1 MSMRRA
7 IGLKRVV
14 LIVCSVLLL
23 LLSLF
28 TVQGLFVPV
37 RIVSGS
43 MAETFWGPHYTI
55 CCQDCQFCFPVD
67 ATSAPRV
74 QTISCPNCGAHNQRN
89 ENQSVLPGDRV
100 LVDRMSYY
108 FRDPYRWEPVLFR
121 SVDPPVAHCLKRVA
135 GLPNENVA
143 ISAGDIWINGT
154 RLKKNWPTL
163 DALALVVHDSRFTTK
178 NLEAPLRWRP
188 LATENN
194 WEKTPRG
201 YQQLSAAVVSDQE
214 KPIDWIG
221 YHHLD
226 FHRGH
231 PRATDQ
237 ITDDYAYNQ
246 TLSRRL
252 HSTDDLILSAQVQ
265 CHGGGSLFF
274 QVGAYRLQLD
284 CDQESDQGC
293 GKLLESSNEIAEF
306 VWDPQKLQS
315 PAQVEVATVDKQF
328 FFVVD
333 GNVIFSC
340 DLESVAI
347 PAIPRVPSEADCL
360 PGNENISRL
369 AVGSQSLR
377 VTVSDLRVR
386 RDVYYTPEI
395 VGVLANRT
403 GDYRLGED
411 EFFVLGDNSPVS
423 LDSRRDA
430 AVAIVLRADL
440 LGRVWRWR

>member
-1 MSMRRA
+1 MRRA

-23 LLSLF
+23 LLSLCA
-28 TVQGLFVPV
+28 VQGLLVPV
-37 RIVSGS
+37 RIVGAS

-55 CCQDCQFCFPVD
+55 CCQDCRFCFPVD
-67 ATSAPRV
+67 ATATPPV
-74 QTISCPNCGAHNQRN
+74 QMISCPNCGAQNQRN
-89 ENQSVLPGDRV
+89 ENQPVFPGDRV
-100 LVDRMSYY
+100 LVDRMSYH

-121 SVDPPVAHCLKRVA
+121 SVDPPVEHCLKRVG

-143 ISAGDIWINGT
+143 ISAGDIWINGD
-154 RLKKNWPTL
+154 RLKKKWPAVDT
-163 DALALVVHDSRFTTK
+163 LALVVHDSRFASK
-178 NLEAPLRWRP
+178 HSEVPLRWRP

-226 FHRGH
+226 FHQGH
-231 PRATDQ
+231 LRAIDQ
-237 ITDDYAYNQ
+237 ITDNYAYNQ

-274 QVGAYRLQLD
+274 QVSAYRLQLD

-293 GKLLESSNEIAEF
+293 GKLQDSGKQIAEF
-306 VWDPQKLQS
+306 AWDPARLQS

-328 FFVVD
+328 FFVID
-333 GNVIFSC
+333 GNVVFSC
-340 DLESVAI
+340 DLESVARLI
-347 PAIPRVPSEADCL
+347 SPHISNGTDL
-360 PGNENISRL
+360 SPGNENVSRL

-403 GDYRLGED
+403 DDYRLGED

>member
-1 MSMRRA
+1 MRRA
-7 IGLKRVV
+7 IGLKIVV

-28 TVQGLFVPV
+28 AVQGLLVPV
-37 RIVSGS
+37 RIVGGS

-55 CCQDCQFCFPVD
+55 CCQDCRFCFPVD
-67 ATSAPRV
+67 ATATPPA
-74 QTISCPNCGAHNQRN
+74 QMISCPNCGAQNQRN
-89 ENQSVLPGDRV
+89 ENQPVLPGDRV
-100 LVDRMSYY
+100 LVDRMSYH

-121 SVDPPVAHCLKRVA
+121 SVDPPVTHCLKRVV

-143 ISAGDIWINGT
+143 IFAGDIWINGT
-154 RLKKNWPTL
+154 RLKKKWSTL
-163 DALALVVHDSRFTTK
+163 DALALDVHDSRFAAK
-178 NLEAPLRWRP
+178 HSEVPLRWRP
-188 LATENN
+188 LATESN

-201 YQQLSAAVVSDQE
+201 YLQLSAAVVSDQE

-237 ITDDYAYNQ
+237 ITDNYAYNQ

-265 CHGGGSLFF
+265 CHGSGSLFF
-274 QVGAYRLQLD
+274 QVGTCRLQLD

-293 GKLLESSNEIAEF
+293 GKLLDSSKQIAEF
-306 VWDPQKLQS
+306 AWDSQRLQS
-315 PAQVEVATVDKQF
+315 PAQVEVATVDKRF
-328 FFVVD
+328 FFVIDDRV
-333 GNVIFSC
+333 VFSF
-340 DLESVAI
+340 DLESRSTI
-347 PAIPRVPSEADCL
+347 FPPDPSE
-360 PGNENISRL
+360 PGLVQEEENVSRL

-430 AVAIVLRADL
+430 AVAIVHRADL

>member
-1 MSMRRA
+1 MRRA

-28 TVQGLFVPV
+28 AVQGLLVPV
-37 RIVSGS
+37 RIVGGS

-55 CCQDCQFCFPVD
+55 CCQDCRFCFPVD
-67 ATSAPRV
+67 ATATPPA
-74 QTISCPNCGAHNQRN
+74 QMISCPNCGAQNQRN
-89 ENQSVLPGDRV
+89 ENQPVLPGDRV
-100 LVDRMSYY
+100 LVDRMSYH

-121 SVDPPVAHCLKRVA
+121 SVDPPVTHCLKRVV

-143 ISAGDIWINGT
+143 IFAGDIWINGT
-154 RLKKNWPTL
+154 RLKKKWSTL
-163 DALALVVHDSRFTTK
+163 DALALDVHDSRFAAK
-178 NLEAPLRWRP
+178 HSEVPLRWRP
-188 LATENN
+188 LATESN

-201 YQQLSAAVVSDQE
+201 YQYLSAAVVSGQE
-214 KPIDWIG
+214 KPLDWIG

-231 PRATDQ
+231 SRATDQ
-237 ITDDYAYNQ
+237 ITDNYAYNQ

-265 CHGGGSLFF
+265 CHGSGSLFF
-274 QVGAYRLQLD
+274 QVGTCRLQLD

-293 GKLLESSNEIAEF
+293 GKLLDSGKQIAEF
-306 VWDPQKLQS
+306 AWDSQRLQS
-315 PAQVEVATVDKQF
+315 PAQVEVATVDKRF
-328 FFVVD
+328 FFVIDDRV
-333 GNVIFSC
+333 VFSF
-340 DLESVAI
+340 DLESRSTI
-347 PAIPRVPSEADCL
+347 FPPDPSE
-360 PGNENISRL
+360 PGLVQEEENVSRL

-430 AVAIVLRADL
+430 AVAIVHRADL

>member
-1 MSMRRA
+1 MRRA
-7 IGLKRVV
+7 IGLKIVV

-28 TVQGLFVPV
+28 AVQGLLVPV
-37 RIVSGS
+37 RIVGGS

-55 CCQDCQFCFPVD
+55 CCQDCRFCFPVD
-67 ATSAPRV
+67 ATATPPA
-74 QTISCPNCGAHNQRN
+74 QMISCPNCGAQNQRN
-89 ENQSVLPGDRV
+89 ENQPVLPGDRV
-100 LVDRMSYY
+100 LVDRMSYH

-121 SVDPPVAHCLKRVA
+121 SVDPPVTHCLKRVV

-143 ISAGDIWINGT
+143 IFAGDIWINGT
-154 RLKKNWPTL
+154 RLKKKWSTL
-163 DALALVVHDSRFTTK
+163 DALALDVHDSRFAAK
-178 NLEAPLRWRP
+178 HSEVPLRWRP
-188 LATENN
+188 LATESN

-201 YQQLSAAVVSDQE
+201 YQYLSAAVVSGQE
-214 KPIDWIG
+214 KPLDWIG

-231 PRATDQ
+231 SRATDQ
-237 ITDDYAYNQ
+237 ITDNYAYNQ

-265 CHGGGSLFF
+265 CHGSGSLFF
-274 QVGAYRLQLD
+274 QVGTCRLQLD

-293 GKLLESSNEIAEF
+293 GKLLDSGKQIAEF
-306 VWDPQKLQS
+306 AWDSQRLQS
-315 PAQVEVATVDKQF
+315 PAQVEVATVDKRF
-328 FFVVD
+328 FFVIDDRV
-333 GNVIFSC
+333 VFSF
-340 DLESVAI
+340 DLESRSTI
-347 PAIPRVPSEADCL
+347 FPPDPSE
-360 PGNENISRL
+360 PGLVQEEENVSRL

-430 AVAIVLRADL
+430 AVAIVHRADL

>member
-1 MSMRRA
+1 MRRA
-7 IGLKRVV
+7 IGLKIVV
-14 LIVCSVLLL
+14 LMVCSVLLL

-28 TVQGLFVPV
+28 AVQGLLVPV
-37 RIVSGS
+37 RIVGAS

-55 CCQDCQFCFPVD
+55 CCQDCRFCFPVD
-67 ATSAPRV
+67 ATATPPA
-74 QTISCPNCGAHNQRN
+74 QMISCPNCGAQNQRN
-89 ENQSVLPGDRV
+89 ENQPVLPGDRV
-100 LVDRMSYY
+100 LVDRMSYH
-108 FRDPYRWEPVLFR
+108 FRDPCRWEPVLFR
-121 SVDPPVAHCLKRVA
+121 SVDPPVRHCLKRVV

-143 ISAGDIWINGT
+143 IFAGDIWINGD
-154 RLKKNWPTL
+154 RLRKKWSTL
-163 DALALVVHDSRFTTK
+163 DALALDVHDSRFAAK
-178 NLEAPLRWRP
+178 HSEVPLRWRP
-188 LATENN
+188 LATESN

-201 YQQLSAAVVSDQE
+201 YQYLSAAVVSGQE
-214 KPIDWIG
+214 KPLDWIG

-231 PRATDQ
+231 SRATDQ
-237 ITDDYAYNQ
+237 ITDNYAYNQ

-265 CHGGGSLFF
+265 CHGSGSLFF
-274 QVGAYRLQLD
+274 QVGTCRLQLD

-293 GKLLESSNEIAEF
+293 GKLLDSGKQIAEF
-306 VWDPQKLQS
+306 AWDPQRLQS
-315 PAQVEVATVDKQF
+315 PAQVEVATVDKRF
-328 FFVVD
+328 FFVIDDRV
-333 GNVIFSC
+333 VFSF
-340 DLESVAI
+340 DLESRSTI
-347 PAIPRVPSEADCL
+347 FPPDPSE
-360 PGNENISRL
+360 PGLVQEEENVSRL

-430 AVAIVLRADL
+430 AVAIVHRADL

>member
-1 MSMRRA
+1 MRRA

-28 TVQGLFVPV
+28 TVQGIFVPV
-37 RIVSGS
+37 RIVGGS
-43 MAETFWGPHYTI
+43 MAETFWGPHYAI

-67 ATSAPRV
+67 ATSAPCV
-74 QTISCPNCGAHNQRN
+74 QTISCPNCGAQNQRN

-100 LVDRMSYY
+100 LIDRMSYY

-143 ISAGDIWINGT
+143 ISAGDIWINGR

-178 NLEAPLRWRP
+178 NSAGPLRWRP
-188 LATENN
+188 LDTGNG
-194 WEKTPRG
+194 WEKKTRG
-201 YQQLSAAVVSDQE
+201 YQYSPDVRASGQE
-214 KPIDWIG
+214 KSLDWIG

-237 ITDDYAYNQ
+237 ITDNYAYNQ

-252 HSTDDLILSAQVQ
+252 YSTDDLMLSAQVQ
-265 CHGGGSLFF
+265 CHGSGSLFF
-274 QVGAYRLQLD
+274 QVGTCCLQLD

-293 GKLLESSNEIAEF
+293 GKLLESDKEIAEF

-333 GNVIFSC
+333 GNVVFSC
-340 DLESVAI
+340 DLESVAM
-347 PAIPRVPSEADCL
+347 PVIPRVPIEIDRL

-386 RDVYYTPEI
+386 RDVYYTPGI
-395 VGVLANRT
+395 VGVLSNRT
-403 GDYRLGED
+403 DDYRLGED

-430 AVAIVLRADL
+430 AAAIVHRADL
-440 LGRVWRWR
+440 LGRVWRCR

>member
-1 MSMRRA
+1 MRRA
-7 IGLKRVV
+7 IGLKIVV

-28 TVQGLFVPV
+28 AVQGLLVPV
-37 RIVSGS
+37 RIVGAS

-55 CCQDCQFCFPVD
+55 CCQDCRFCFPVD
-67 ATSAPRV
+67 ATATPPA
-74 QTISCPNCGAHNQRN
+74 QMISCPNCGAQNQRN
-89 ENQSVLPGDRV
+89 ENQPVLPGDRV
-100 LVDRMSYY
+100 LVDRMSYH

-121 SVDPPVAHCLKRVA
+121 SVDPPVTHCLKRVV

-143 ISAGDIWINGT
+143 IFAGDIWINGD
-154 RLKKNWPTL
+154 RLKKKWSTL
-163 DALALVVHDSRFTTK
+163 DALALDVHDSRFAAK
-178 NLEAPLRWRP
+178 HSEVPLRWRP
-188 LATENN
+188 LATESN

-201 YQQLSAAVVSDQE
+201 YQYLSAAVVSGQE
-214 KPIDWIG
+214 KPLDWIG

-231 PRATDQ
+231 SRATDQ
-237 ITDDYAYNQ
+237 ITDNYAYNQ

-265 CHGGGSLFF
+265 CHGSGSLFF
-274 QVGAYRLQLD
+274 QVGTCRLQLD

-293 GKLLESSNEIAEF
+293 GKLLDSGKQIAEF
-306 VWDPQKLQS
+306 AWDSQRLQS
-315 PAQVEVATVDKQF
+315 PAQVEVATVDKRF
-328 FFVVD
+328 FFVIDDRV
-333 GNVIFSC
+333 VFSF
-340 DLESVAI
+340 DLESRSTI
-347 PAIPRVPSEADCL
+347 FPPDPSE
-360 PGNENISRL
+360 PGLVQEEENVSRL

-430 AVAIVLRADL
+430 AVAIVHRADL